1 MKATEITFKSYIAKL
16 GYQYLHTYSNDSGM
30 YARITGFA
38 SIREEKGVTQVLEG
52 GTLLRLSW
60 KDVDNPLIVGEGTKV
75 IYQTFEDQ
83 FKTL

>member
-1 MKATEITFKSYIAKL
+1 MKLKQITFKSHIARL
-16 GYQYLHTYSNDSGM
+16 GYVYLHTYSNDSGM

-38 SIREEKGVTQVLEG
+38 SAREEKGVTQVLEG

-60 KDVDNPLIVGEGTKV
+60 KDVSNPLIVGEGIEI